1 MKTTDFFAEFRR
13 HTQNAGYTG
22 YRVTKHETRP
32 EIEAFPSDRAVT
44 QIPLSRVTR
53 VTDEIRPP
61 AGGSP
66 VTRVTQ
72 ALPGAGYNFDRKIL
86 AENQGQSVSVT
97 PVTRVTREN
106 DDSGEIH
113 SIAPSCPACNGT
125 DLRVSPAG
133 GLVCGACGRF
143 LFLHIEP
150 DATAYASTPLRRCGA
165 LVCSDCRI
173 HSPSPHR
180 ETCRV
185 PRLEPCG
192 SRWFWL
198 SPFRAVKCVA
208 CASPTD
214 LSLVEAWVL
223 APLDAGEGDDG
234 WRIPGEILSLLHV
247 ETPMQ

>member
-1 MKTTDFFAEFRR
+1 MTAHEILAKVRGLGVRLVVIDGKLKATPPGLLPPDLKAAVRD
-13 HTQNAGYTG
+13 
-22 YRVTKHETRP
+22 RV
-32 EIEAFPSDRAVT
+32 
-44 QIPLSRVTR
+44 
-53 VTDEIRPP
+53 DEIKARLSGALESAPEAGSVNRP
-61 AGGSP
+61 A
-66 VTRVTQ
+66 
-72 ALPGAGYNFDRKIL
+72 
-86 AENQGQSVSVT
+86 
-97 PVTRVTREN
+97 
-106 DDSGEIH
+106 
-113 SIAPSCPACNGT
+113 CPACHGT

-150 DATAYASTPLRRCGA
+150 DATAYASTPLHRCGA

-198 SPFRAVKCVA
+198 SPFRAIKCVA

-223 APLDAGEGDDG
+223 APREAGEGDDG